1 MHEGTK
7 TIATIAVELGSSEF
21 AMLRAARA
29 SFPHYGPA
37 TSGPET
43 SGRSMGNLRE
53 EDFRPASLRVH
64 PAHYFRFAVLN
75 RPMSLNRM
83 SEVRSGVFLD
93 SE

>member
-21 AMLRAARA
+21 AMLRAACA

-43 SGRSMGNLRE
+43 SRRSPL
-53 EDFRPASLRVH
+53 FSPS
-64 PAHYFRFAVLN
+64 P
-75 RPMSLNRM
+75 
-83 SEVRSGVFLD
+83 FLD
-93 SE
+93 SPRLAEMLPNPRTQARSVVQSVLPEAC